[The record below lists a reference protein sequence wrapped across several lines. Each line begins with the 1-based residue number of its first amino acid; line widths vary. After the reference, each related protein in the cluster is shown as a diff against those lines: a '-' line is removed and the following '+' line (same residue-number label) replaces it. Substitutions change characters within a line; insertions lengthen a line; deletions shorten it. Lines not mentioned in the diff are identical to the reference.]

1 MGSLDAIFV
10 ANALECEV
18 NQIEVRAT
26 RCRRGLFALVNSSM
40 NYELQEKQVICERW
54 IVIFSI

>member
-40 NYELQEKQVICERW
+40 NYELQEKQVICER
-54 IVIFSI
+54 